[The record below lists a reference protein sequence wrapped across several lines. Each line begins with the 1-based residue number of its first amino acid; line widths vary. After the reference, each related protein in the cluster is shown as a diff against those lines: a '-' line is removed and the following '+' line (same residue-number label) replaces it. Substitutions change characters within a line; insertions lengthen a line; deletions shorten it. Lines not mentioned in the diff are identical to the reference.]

1 MLQPVQTLY
10 KKHSI
15 SSHYIIKFLITKH
28 HDSKLS
34 VCKFRKTIALTA
46 LTAISVFIA
55 LLNLLQLLLSLLF
68 TKMQA
73 LLRLAEHR

>member
-1 MLQPVQTLY
+1 MSQPVQTLY

-15 SSHYIIKFLITKH
+15 SFYYIIKFLNTKH

-46 LTAISVFIA
+46 ISAFIA
-55 LLNLLQLLLSLLF
+55 LLSLLF
-68 TKMQA
+68 TKIQV

>member
-1 MLQPVQTLY
+1 MSQPVQTLY

-15 SSHYIIKFLITKH
+15 SFYYIIKFLNTKH

-46 LTAISVFIA
+46 ISTFIA
-55 LLNLLQLLLSLLF
+55 LLSLLQLLLSLLF
-68 TKMQA
+68 TKIQV

>member
-1 MLQPVQTLY
+1 MSQPVQTLY

-15 SSHYIIKFLITKH
+15 SFYYIIKFLITKH

-46 LTAISVFIA
+46 ISAFIA
-55 LLNLLQLLLSLLF
+55 LLSLLLLLLSLLF
-68 TKMQA
+68 TKIQV

>member
-1 MLQPVQTLY
+1 MSQPVQTLY

-15 SSHYIIKFLITKH
+15 SFYYIIKFLNTKH

-46 LTAISVFIA
+46 ISAFIA
-55 LLNLLQLLLSLLF
+55 LLSLLLLLLSLPF
-68 TKMQA
+68 TKIQV